1 MTPVQSSVHSAHIKI
16 SSVPQTTLL
25 TLFARAK
32 YSMML
37 YPAFYDAKPNEIL
50 HDLNYGFIL
59 ADRDMAMR
67 YQIYLTIINGN
78 IFTKQMET
86 IAYPDKRQYLC
97 RR

>member
-16 SSVPQTTLL
+16 SSVPQTMLL
-25 TLFARAK
+25 ALFARAK
-32 YSMML
+32 YSMMP

-50 HDLNYGFIL
+50 HDLNYDFTL
-59 ADRDMAMR
+59 ADKDMVMM
-67 YQIYLTIINGN
+67 YQVYLAIINGS

-86 IAYPDKRQYLC
+86 IVYSDKKQYLC